1 MTEPRDILLGIVEA
15 GLRQGLAHGVSAVER
30 ALGSGTGRLLI
41 DQHRQLLEE
50 ELVGWVMRWARDQM
64 MGRLTVT
71 VDGKGGI
78 IIRHHD
84 GQPKP

>member
-30 ALGSGTGRLLI
+30 ALGKGTGRLLI

>member
-1 MTEPRDILLGIVEA
+1 MTDGRDILLGLVEV

-30 ALGSGTGRLLI
+30 ALGKGTGRLLI

-78 IIRHHD
+78 VIRHHD

>member
-1 MTEPRDILLGIVEA
+1 MRLALIALASVVIA
-15 GLRQGLAHGVSAVER
+15 GCCS
-30 ALGSGTGRLLI
+30 
-41 DQHRQLLEE
+41 RQL
-50 ELVGWVMRWARDQM
+50 VARDQM

-78 IIRHHD
+78 VIRHHD

>member
-1 MTEPRDILLGIVEA
+1 MTDGRDILLGLVEV

-78 IIRHHD
+78 VIRHHD